1 MSNPKVTTPEVTGQ
15 LQEIIAKQAVLAFNE
30 GYDTGL
36 KEGIRGATRDTFDEV
51 NAILSDLYEYFYN
64 DAGHREAICEA
75 QAKVEALQEKLA
87 AQLGFE

>member
-1 MSNPKVTTPEVTGQ
+1 MSD

-36 KEGIRGATRDTFDEV
+36 KEGIREATRDTFDEV
-51 NAILSDLYEYFYN
+51 NAILRDLYDYFYTH
-64 DAGHREAICEA
+64 AGQREAICEA
-75 QAKVEALQEKLA
+75 QAKIEDLQERLA